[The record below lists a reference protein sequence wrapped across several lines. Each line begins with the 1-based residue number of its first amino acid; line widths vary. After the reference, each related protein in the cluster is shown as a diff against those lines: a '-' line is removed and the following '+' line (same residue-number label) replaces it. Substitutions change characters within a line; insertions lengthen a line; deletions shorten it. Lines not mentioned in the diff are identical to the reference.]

1 MEQSA
6 FVFCGVCV
14 CVCVCVGCCCLRA
27 RPASCASLDPEV
39 IKFSL
44 YCVPFEL
51 WSVYPMPP
59 EQTTTAEKTMTTAGG
74 GAGGV
79 WLLLG
84 ESDKYVSL
92 SAQRFEGLQQLAAV
106 TAPAPARLTVTVLGS
121 EGETVNIELLNMPQE
136 EEGQQQGQQGG
147 QVALP
152 LPLPVKVVCKVGK
165 SGRATLSCGSSACK
179 CTTDGL

>member
-1 MEQSA
+1 M
-6 FVFCGVCV
+6 
-14 CVCVCVGCCCLRA
+14 
-27 RPASCASLDPEV
+27 

-51 WSVYPMPP
+51 WSVHPLPP
-59 EQTTTAEKTMTTAGG
+59 EKTTTAEKTMTTAEKTMTTAGG

-92 SAQRFEGLQQLAAV
+92 SAQRFQGLQQLAAV

-136 EEGQQQGQQGG
+136 EEEGQQQGA

>member
-1 MEQSA
+1 
-6 FVFCGVCV
+6 
-14 CVCVCVGCCCLRA
+14 
-27 RPASCASLDPEV
+27 LDPEV

-51 WSVYPMPP
+51 WSVHPLPP
-59 EQTTTAEKTMTTAGG
+59 EKTTTAEKTMTTAEKTMTTAG

-136 EEGQQQGQQGG
+136 EEEGQQQGQQQGA